1 MISRQT
7 CRLDWPPPRNWFSL
21 YSHEDGPLAAAK
33 ELVEFR
39 SQDDDV
45 VESLLTRVQPQSPP
59 DLAIGIVN
67 SLRSSEAK
75 TVGPAIVGRYAT
87 LTPATQR
94 AAIAVLLSR
103 PRSVVALLDGL
114 DRRSVSLSDLSLDQ
128 RRFLSQH
135 PDKTIRDR
143 ARALLKRDGALPN
156 PDRQKVLDQL
166 LVLTKQ
172 KGDAEAGKVV
182 FTKQCSKCHVHTG
195 KGVAIGPD
203 LTGMAAHSKAE
214 LLTHIIDPSR
224 NVEGNFRVYSVVT
237 ADGRVLNGLLAAE
250 SKTAIEL
257 FDAEGKKIV
266 ILREDIDELTASP
279 KSLMPEGF
287 EKLVAKQ
294 DISNLLEFLTKRGKF
309 LPVDLRRTATIASDR
324 GMFFSKQA
332 EVERLIFPDW
342 KPKTFQGVPFQ
353 LIDPSDGQTPNVIQ
367 LYGPLGGVSKTLP
380 KSVSLPYRGR
390 AKTLHLLSGVSGWG
404 FPYAR
409 DNSVSMIV
417 RIRYADGQQEDG
429 CAHCNQAD
437 IGDHIGVDHQALG
450 GG

>member
-1 MISRQT
+1 
-7 CRLDWPPPRNWFSL
+7 
-21 YSHEDGPLAAAK
+21 
-33 ELVEFR
+33 
-39 SQDDDV
+39 
-45 VESLLTRVQPQSPP
+45 
-59 DLAIGIVN
+59 
-67 SLRSSEAK
+67 
-75 TVGPAIVGRYAT
+75 
-87 LTPATQR
+87 
-94 AAIAVLLSR
+94 
-103 PRSVVALLDGL
+103 
-114 DRRSVSLSDLSLDQ
+114 
-128 RRFLSQH
+128 
-135 PDKTIRDR
+135 
-143 ARALLKRDGALPN
+143 
-156 PDRQKVLDQL
+156 
-166 LVLTKQ
+166 
-172 KGDAEAGKVV
+172 
-182 FTKQCSKCHVHTG
+182 
-195 KGVAIGPD
+195 
-203 LTGMAAHSKAE
+203 MAAHSKAE

-417 RIRYADGQQEDG
+417 RIRYADGQQEDHPLKNG
-429 CAHCNQAD
+429 IHFAD
-437 IGDHIGVDHQALG
+437 YIRRVDVPQSEFAFALRGQQIRYLAVTPMRAEEIETIELIKGPDQTSPIVMAITVESHGVKGH
-450 GG
+450 